1 MPKSMLIS
9 GASTG
14 IGKAL
19 SLELDRQGYRVFA
32 GVRNSNDADVLRSQ
46 ASPQLTPVILDVT
59 IPETISTTCRE
70 LSDKTGGELFCL
82 VNNAGIS
89 ISGALEFMPLQDFRQ
104 QMEVNLVG
112 QLALTQ
118 ACLPM
123 LRRAAG
129 RVVFVSSVSG
139 RLATPFNGPYAA
151 SKAALVALADAL
163 RIELF
168 PWGIPVSV
176 LIVGSVQTPI
186 WEKSSHTAVEILRR
200 LPAEAWNLYGKMQKR
215 AGVYYTHTGRSG
227 MPVEKLVKITRSI
240 FKANRPKEY
249 MLVGRDAVIIEL
261 IAKLLPVRLRDW
273 LVRWQMDLLKP

>member
-19 SLELDRQGYRVFA
+19 SLELDRQGYQVFA
-32 GVRNSNDADVLRSQ
+32 GVRNSNDADVRRSQ

-70 LSDKTGGELFCL
+70 LSEKTGGELFCL

-151 SKAALVALADAL
+151 SKAALVAL
-163 RIELF
+163 RN
-168 PWGIPVSV
+168 
-176 LIVGSVQTPI
+176 
-186 WEKSSHTAVEILRR
+186 LRR
-200 LPAEAWNLYGKMQKR
+200 IDLHEVEARRQGF
-215 AGVYYTHTGRSG
+215 
-227 MPVEKLVKITRSI
+227 LVRIPERQH
-240 FKANRPKEY
+240 
-249 MLVGRDAVIIEL
+249 VG
-261 IAKLLPVRLRDW
+261 VRL
-273 LVRWQMDLLKP
+273 VALLFHRELPLAHQVGFPRAEIPP